1 MALKIIY
8 AGTPDFSVAALEA
21 LHLSEHQIVAVYTQP
36 DRPAGRGKKLTE
48 SPVKQF
54 ALESGIPV
62 YQPSSLKTLEAL
74 VELKQLEAD
83 VMVVT
88 AYGLILPSSVLQ
100 LFRLGCINIHASLLP
115 RWRGAAPIQ
124 RAIEAGDEE
133 TGITIM
139 QMDEG
144 LDTGDM
150 LISLN
155 IKIHSDSTAETLH
168 DQLMQLGADQIVAVM
183 DKLELD
189 VLSPKAQDGA
199 LTTYAHKMSKAEGVI
214 DWSLS
219 AKVID
224 RKMRAFYPWP
234 GCVAVKQGQSIK
246 IHSAHLDF
254 DTQGSAGK
262 VLQHDEN
269 GLLVACGEG
278 ALLIEQLQ
286 IPGKKK
292 VLAKDL
298 VHSKNW
304 TGEFFD
310 EYASN

>member
-8 AGTPDFSVAALEA
+8 AGTPDFSVAALKA

-54 ALESGIPV
+54 AIQAGIPV
-62 YQPSSLKTLEAL
+62 YQPSSLKTPEAL
-74 VELKQLEAD
+74 AELKQLEAD

-88 AYGLILPSSVLQ
+88 AYGLILPAQVLQ

-124 RAIEAGDEE
+124 RAIEAGDNE
-133 TGITIM
+133 TGVTIM

-150 LISLN
+150 LVSSAID
-155 IKIHSDSTAETLH
+155 ITPATTAEILH
-168 DQLMQLGADQIVAVM
+168 DQLMHLGADQIVDVM
-183 DKLELD
+183 TKLELGAL
-189 VLSPKAQDGA
+189 VPKVQNEA
-199 LTTYAHKMSKAEGVI
+199 LTTYAHKMSKAEGMI

-219 AKVID
+219 AEVID

-234 GCVAVKQGQSIK
+234 GCVALKQGQAIK
-246 IHSAHLDF
+246 IHSAQINF
-254 DTQGSAGK
+254 EAQGSAGK
-262 VLQHDEN
+262 VLQHDDN
-269 GLLVACGEG
+269 GMLVACGEG
-278 ALLIEQLQ
+278 AILIEQLQ

-292 VLAKDL
+292 VFAKDL
-298 VHSKNW
+298 AHSKNW

-310 EYASN
+310 ECSSD